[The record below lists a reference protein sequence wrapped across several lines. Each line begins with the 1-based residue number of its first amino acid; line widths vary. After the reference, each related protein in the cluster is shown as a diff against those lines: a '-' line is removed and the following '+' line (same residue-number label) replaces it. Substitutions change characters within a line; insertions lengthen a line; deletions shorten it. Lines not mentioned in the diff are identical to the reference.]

1 MFITS
6 ARLDSPLAELPPY
19 VAGLPVVQ
27 LLASEGLEFDAPITI
42 ITGENGM
49 GKSTLIEAVAVA
61 SRLNPEG
68 GSRHAY
74 FGTMEDPVSP
84 LHAAITLVRRRNP
97 EDAFFLRGESF
108 YQLASYYEGLDPA
121 PLRSP
126 PMNDLRKMSHGQSLM
141 ATIFRRFHGDGLF
154 LLDEPEAGLSTLR
167 QLELLG
173 RLYHLA
179 EASCQ
184 VIMATH
190 SPVLLAIPDAQI
202 LELTATDVRSVR
214 FEETEAFA
222 AAREFVSDPVGTAAF
237 LTEEDT

>member
-6 ARLDSPLAELPPY
+6 ARLDTPLEELPPY

-27 LLASEGLEFDAPITI
+27 LLAAEGVDFDSPITI
-42 ITGENGM
+42 ITGENGT
-49 GKSTLIEAVAVA
+49 GKSTFIEAIAVG

-68 GSRHAY
+68 GSRHAS
-74 FGTMEDPVSP
+74 FETMTDSVSP

-108 YQLASYYEGLDPA
+108 YQLASYYETLHPV
-121 PLRSP
+121 PPRST
-126 PMNDLRKMSHGQSLM
+126 PMNDLRRMSHGQSLI
-141 ATIFRRFHGDGLF
+141 ATILRRFHGDGLF

-179 EASCQ
+179 EAGSQ
-184 VIMATH
+184 IIMATH
-190 SPVLLAIPDAQI
+190 SPILLAIPDAQI
-202 LELTATDVRSVR
+202 LELTPTGVRWVP
-214 FEETEAFA
+214 FEETDAFA
-222 AAREFVSDPVGTAAF
+222 AAQEFASDPLGSAAF
-237 LTEEDT
+237 LTEEDA